1 MKKIIF
7 VFLSMFTSLF
17 TSAQLLTENFNYTT
31 NDSLTA
37 NGWLVA
43 SGGTTNALRATDSAL
58 TLTGYPASG
67 IGKSVPLTTSGQD
80 VVEDLSVGASNNAVY
95 ASFLTKINSA
105 QATGDYFFGFLPQGS
120 TTAFTGRTFVRLSS
134 TGYFRV
140 GVSKGSLGANETL
153 TYSNDSFVIGQTY
166 LFVLK
171 YTIIPGTTNDS
182 IKLFVLSSV
191 PTNEPSTPTTFT
203 LGGTNAD
210 VATISRIFIRQGS
223 AASADTLNL
232 SGIRVNNLWSN
243 TALPVELIHFEAQV
257 FECQACPDSP
267 SKTKNMIS
275 WSTAWELNNQGF
287 EIQRSTDAVNFET
300 LDFVKGAGNSNTI
313 QSYIYFDR
321 NPRTTNYYRLK
332 QIDFNGDY
340 EYSKI
345 ISATSIS
352 ETEILVYPN
361 PFEDNLTFSKNVIN
375 TKLYNSKGELIQ
387 EGLNLDVEFIPTGIY
402 YLHLFDKDSIV
413 IKKVFKK

>member
-67 IGKSVPLTTSGQD
+67 IGKSVPLATSGQD
-80 VVEDLSVGASNNAVY
+80 VVEDLSVSASNNAVY

-120 TTAFTGRTFVRLSS
+120 TTSFTGRTFVRLSS

-140 GVSKGSLGANETL
+140 GVSKGSVGTNETL
-153 TYSNDSFVIGQTY
+153 TYSNDSFAIGQTY

-191 PTNEPSTPTTFT
+191 PSIEPTNPTTFT

-210 VATISRIFIRQGS
+210 VSTISRIFIRQGS
-223 AASADTLNL
+223 ATSAATLNL
-232 SGIRVNNLWSN
+232 GGIRVNTLWTTLLYLLNYIIFQLSH
-243 TALPVELIHFEAQV
+243 LI
-257 FECQACPDSP
+257 
-267 SKTKNMIS
+267 
-275 WSTAWELNNQGF
+275 
-287 EIQRSTDAVNFET
+287 
-300 LDFVKGAGNSNTI
+300 
-313 QSYIYFDR
+313 
-321 NPRTTNYYRLK
+321 LK
-332 QIDFNGDY
+332 I
-340 EYSKI
+340 
-345 ISATSIS
+345 
-352 ETEILVYPN
+352 
-361 PFEDNLTFSKNVIN
+361 
-375 TKLYNSKGELIQ
+375 
-387 EGLNLDVEFIPTGIY
+387 
-402 YLHLFDKDSIV
+402 
-413 IKKVFKK
+413 